1 MACNDKNTD
10 CAPCQDCPPSVP
22 PVLPR
27 CQDVVLPDGVYI
39 NATVVVVD
47 GCIVQIGSGEA
58 MAYQPDVCCPT
69 SGGGGGEDGVMG
81 PPGPAGTPA
90 TVGVGTV
97 ATVAYGDPPTV
108 VNSGTVNNA
117 IFNFEIPAGQP
128 GADGDSPTGVTQS
141 TGGWTFETGLVKS
154 LPPDFPPIC
163 TLNPGISDIVG
174 LALVITKDPV
184 SGSTVINIDG
194 DSFYSAML
202 SLIAAVQTDI
212 TAVAA
217 QATWGGIP
225 GTLSD
230 QTDLWGEL
238 QARPRWT
245 YAPVPPATPTLGWRW
260 WNSTTNVESVWIDDG
275 VNPPAWLPV

>member
-1 MACNDKNTD
+1 MPCNDQNTD

-27 CQDVVLPDGVYI
+27 CQEVVLTDGVYI
-39 NATVVVVD
+39 NATIVVD
-47 GCIVQIGSGEA
+47 QGCIVQVAAGEPF
-58 MAYQPDVCCPT
+58 AYQPDVCCPT
-69 SGGGGGEDGVMG
+69 SGGGGGEDGLMG

-90 TVGVGTV
+90 TITIGTV
-97 ATVAYGDPPTV
+97 VSVSPTDPATV

-117 IFNFEIPAGQP
+117 IFNFEIPRGND
-128 GADGDSPTGVTQS
+128 GADGADPTGVTTDVGAWS
-141 TGGWTFETGLVKS
+141 FEDGLVKA

-163 TLNPGISDIVG
+163 TLNPGSSDVVG
-174 LALVITKDPV
+174 LTLGVTKDLV
-184 SGSTVINIDG
+184 SGITSISINGEAFVNSILAVIAG
-194 DSFYSAML
+194 
-202 SLIAAVQTDI
+202 VQTDV
-212 TAVAA
+212 TALAS
-217 QATWGGIP
+217 QAVWGGIP

-238 QARPRWT
+238 QVRPRWV
-245 YAPVPPATPTLGWRW
+245 YAAVAPSSPSLGWRW